1 MTQTR
6 ADRSADLTNGPMLQK
21 IILFSIPLAA
31 SSILQLLFNAADVV
45 VVGRFAGSTALAAV
59 GSNGSLINLL
69 VNLFVGL
76 SLGANV
82 VAARCFGA
90 KDEHGIQDTVHT
102 AVTLGLTSGVL
113 LAVVGFFAARSLLEL
128 MSCPEDVID
137 LSSLYLK
144 IYFIGMPMNMLY
156 NFSSALLRAVGDTK
170 RPLYCLAAAGIINVV
185 LNLVFVIGFS
195 MSVAGVALAT
205 IISETVSACLVTA
218 MLVREKGALH
228 LDLHKLGFHAGALK
242 QILLIGLPAGLQ
254 STVFSLSNVVI
265 QSAINSFGS
274 TVVAGSSASSNLE
287 GFVYTAMNA
296 FAQAAVT
303 FTSQNMGARKYHNLD
318 RVMRNC
324 LLCAVVTGILL
335 GGGAASSA
343 ASGSAAASSEALS
356 ADVQAIVDRG
366 VLKVGVKN
374 AVKGFSFQDTLT
386 GEYTGLEDSLAEMIA
401 EHLGVDVEFTT
412 VTAATRGELLDSGDI
427 DCVLAT
433 FTITD
438 ERRKSWDFSTP
449 YYTDY
454 VSVLVEDA
462 SGIKELADLK
472 DKVVG
477 VSSGSTSARALVQA
491 MIDASVISGDGFDAD
506 TFNADTWKDGIS
518 FRQYDDYPAISTAL
532 SAGEVNGFC
541 VDKSILAIYKTDGR
555 SYIDA
560 EFSPQE
566 YGIATKK
573 GSGFSALCDEL
584 VTGWLADGTID
595 GLIKDNGL
603 D

>member
-1 MTQTR
+1 MKKISR
-6 ADRSADLTNGPMLQK
+6 RSFVKAAGTV
-21 IILFSIPLAA
+21 LA
-31 SSILQLLFNAADVV
+31 L
-45 VVGRFAGSTALAAV
+45 TAL
-59 GSNGSLINLL
+59 
-69 VNLFVGL
+69 
-76 SLGANV
+76 
-82 VAARCFGA
+82 
-90 KDEHGIQDTVHT
+90 T
-102 AVTLGLTSGVL
+102 ACGG
-113 LAVVGFFAARSLLEL
+113 
-128 MSCPEDVID
+128 
-137 LSSLYLK
+137 
-144 IYFIGMPMNMLY
+144 
-156 NFSSALLRAVGDTK
+156 
-170 RPLYCLAAAGIINVV
+170 
-185 LNLVFVIGFS
+185 
-195 MSVAGVALAT
+195 
-205 IISETVSACLVTA
+205 
-218 MLVREKGALH
+218 
-228 LDLHKLGFHAGALK
+228 
-242 QILLIGLPAGLQ
+242 
-254 STVFSLSNVVI
+254 
-265 QSAINSFGS
+265 
-274 TVVAGSSASSNLE
+274 SASS
-287 GFVYTAMNA
+287 TAA
-296 FAQAAVT
+296 ST
-303 FTSQNMGARKYHNLD
+303 
-318 RVMRNC
+318 
-324 LLCAVVTGILL
+324 
-335 GGGAASSA
+335 ASSA

-462 SGIKELADLK
+462 SGIKELVDLK

-532 SAGEVNGFC
+532 SAGEVDGFC